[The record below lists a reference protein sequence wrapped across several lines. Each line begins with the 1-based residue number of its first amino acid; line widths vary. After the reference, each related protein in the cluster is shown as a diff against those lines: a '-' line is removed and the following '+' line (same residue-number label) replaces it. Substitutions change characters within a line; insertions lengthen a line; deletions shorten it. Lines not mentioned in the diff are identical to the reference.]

1 MGVDSEFIYNS
12 GVRPIPH
19 PLMHRPFIRSLA
31 LVAVAVSATAAGA
44 QQIPQNVEVHG
55 FGSWNSG
62 ATNNQNLY
70 LGGKWKGSST
80 NSSAGLNLTGDLGD
94 RVSFTTQLS
103 FDFDGATET
112 ELDFAFGEYK
122 LTDALKLRAGQVK
135 QPFGLFTEVMDV
147 GTVRPF
153 LYLPQSLYGP
163 TAAVA
168 EAYRGIGLTGY
179 LDLPAGVSMDYDVY
193 GGGLNRKENE
203 FTLDM
208 YRALQ
213 GRKSF
218 DDVGNEVGTEVTDQM
233 YGGRFMFNVLQGVR
247 TGVSGYH
254 SVTGEASAGRG
265 WVSTVGYA
273 AEFARGRTALRSEVF
288 RQWENDHDRENGWYY
303 EGSYRLFGGW
313 QLAGRFDRS
322 SVHLKNPRPT
332 SSSDL
337 AVDIR
342 PPVGQSLLEHR
353 ELAGG
358 VNYFF
363 SPNFVMKASVHHTQ
377 GNHFAQPTGDGS
389 LIDAYHDAEALYQS
403 TGTVTEVAP
412 RKTTAVLVGAQFSF

>member
-1 MGVDSEFIYNS
+1 
-12 GVRPIPH
+12 
-19 PLMHRPFIRSLA
+19 MHRPIVRSLA
-31 LVAVAVSATAAGA
+31 LVAVAVSATTAGA

-62 ATNNQNLY
+62 ATNNENLY

-80 NSSAGLNLTGDLGD
+80 NSSAGVNLTGDLGD
-94 RVSFTTQLS
+94 RVSFTTQVE
-103 FDFDGATET
+103 FGFNGET
-112 ELDFAFGEYK
+112 EAELDYAFGEYRFH
-122 LTDALKLRAGQVK
+122 DALKLRAGQVK
-135 QPFGLFTEVMDV
+135 QPFGLFTELMDV

-153 LYLPQSLYGP
+153 LHLPQSMYGP

-168 EAYRGIGLTGY
+168 EAYRGIGLTGN
-179 LDLPAGVSMDYDVY
+179 LNLPGGSSLDYDVY
-193 GGGLNRKENE
+193 GGGLNREENE

-218 DDVGNEVGTEVTDQM
+218 EEVGNEIGTEVTDQM
-233 YGGRFMFNVLQGVR
+233 YGGRLMFNVVQGLRVG
-247 TGVSGYH
+247 TSGYH
-254 SVTGEASAGRG
+254 SITGEASAGRG
-265 WVSTVGYA
+265 WVTTMGYA
-273 AEFARGRTALRSEVF
+273 AEYVRGRTALRSEVF

-303 EGSYRLFGGW
+303 EGSYRPFGGW

-337 AVDIR
+337 AVDVR

-363 SPNFVMKASVHHTQ
+363 SPNFVMKASVHHTT
-377 GNHFAQPTGDGS
+377 GNHFAQPVGDGS
-389 LIDAYHDAEALYQS
+389 LISAYHDAEALYQS
-403 TGTVTEVAP
+403 TGTVTQVPA
-412 RKTTAVLVGAQFSF
+412 RKTTALLVGAQFAF